1 MSSACHLIRACK
13 RDRRTKQQLFRALCF
28 LRYFA
33 PSQLISVAKVETKT
47 ENELKL
53 ATLHTHCAI
62 ANVFFNLPFTFCF
75 FLSFRDASFH
85 LYMKH
90 SRVRFSNW
98 IRTDRFSLHTRTVT
112 FLFRGAAAAAAAA
125 ASSSSLSSV
134 AEAETVLRPG
144 RALKL

>member
-53 ATLHTHCAI
+53 ATLHTQCAI
-62 ANVFFNLPFTFCF
+62 ANVFFSLPFTFCF
-75 FLSFRDASFH
+75 FLSFRDAFIH

-112 FLFRGAAAAAAAA
+112 FLFRGAAGAA
-125 ASSSSLSSV
+125 ASSSL